1 MFDVLWTPGAQNLA
15 ESFTK
20 HHSAT
25 CYQHMKAKYL
35 HEPSVHSAHGSY
47 HHGHCKG
54 VLITMTHTTSSYHR
68 SASSLYRLS
77 YTVVTQHSHPACSTC
92 VAISSQWSPHS
103 HQCTVGS
110 VRLGFIVESSFFQ
123 VADRMAG
130 EEFSLFTFNLN
141 NKGSFS
147 EICVFL
153 QDKQ

>member
-1 MFDVLWTPGAQNLA
+1 
-15 ESFTK
+15 
-20 HHSAT
+20 
-25 CYQHMKAKYL
+25 MKAKYL

-77 YTVVTQHSHPACSTC
+77 YTVVTQHSHPACQHMCGNLQPMESTF
-92 VAISSQWSPHS
+92 SPMH
-103 HQCTVGS
+103 CWKL
-110 VRLGFIVESSFFQ
+110 RLGFIVESSFFQ